1 MRIREERRRRRH
13 TYRETWIGSSSWNE
27 NCSRTISR
35 INYWSTIYNLFTIRS
50 PTIVAGRDSARAYAR
65 PSAHRIHAYERS
77 KCRQTNWSFF
87 YQSATTVWGKQL
99 STRGGGAFTGART
112 GHRFFSPPR
121 FSRGISL
128 LCTPSNIS
136 TTLDRSLIT
145 ILRHRTTEPTFRFGS
160 RTADREE
167 SRTKLHATSTTRS
180 GSDNR
185 AEVAGLNEYQG
196 TINALRGNIDTLA
209 QILQYIVTT

>member
-1 MRIREERRRRRH
+1 MPGHQRIASMHMNGRSADKRTKASFISRPRPCEANSWVRAAVVRLRVREPLLF
-13 TYRETWIGSSSWNE
+13 SSS
-27 NCSRTISR
+27 
-35 INYWSTIYNLFTIRS
+35 
-50 PTIVAGRDSARAYAR
+50 
-65 PSAHRIHAYERS
+65 
-77 KCRQTNWSFF
+77 FF
-87 YQSATTVWGKQL
+87 
-99 STRGGGAFTGART
+99 
-112 GHRFFSPPR
+112 PR
-121 FSRGISL
+121 H
-128 LCTPSNIS
+128 LCTPSLSNIS